1 MKKSAWMAQTN
12 KRLTMFR
19 RIFKPFAVETA
30 EIAQLRRGQE
40 RRISRCSPRDRAT
53 GPSVTRANSEWKGN
67 LEADSFHDPS
77 SLESP
82 VKYSNQT
89 SSDNPTNILET
100 YSNAG
105 TQLSNLEF
113 VEIVEQKERINRGR
127 DINPEPLYL
136 SRGSRFFRVDA
147 KKKSPFR
154 VQNPLYS
161 GQSSRPT
168 ELGPAVWSTRA
179 HPRERSHSLRSSLRS
194 FFFRLPA
201 EQIRATISIYNREAG
216 KEGDIGDSS
225 PDWLINIKMS
235 VLVKATVYIYY
246 ELYIYTYREGG
257 IIVSDCYS
265 YSAGS
270 HAAEHR
276 YALLCWVNITSAR
289 GGLYA
294 CGVVVW
300 TGVLPSQWHSFFFSS
315 TLMQRTVAHGFKR
328 LLTRGSVWNEKGES
342 ATYRATGLRDSSTWN
357 RNHVLMR
364 PAELSS
370 KVVEIAGNFE
380 RAEWRPASA
389 F

>member
-89 SSDNPTNILET
+89 SSDNPTNILEA
-100 YSNAG
+100 YSNVG

-147 KKKSPFR
+147 KKSLPLGYRIHYTR
-154 VQNPLYS
+154 VNHLVLLNSVQQS
-161 GQSSRPT
+161 GP
-168 ELGPAVWSTRA
+168 RA
-179 HPRERSHSLRSSLRS
+179 H
-194 FFFRLPA
+194 
-201 EQIRATISIYNREAG
+201 T
-216 KEGDIGDSS
+216 
-225 PDWLINIKMS
+225 
-235 VLVKATVYIYY
+235 LVKDPI
-246 ELYIYTYREGG
+246 LYDLRY
-257 IIVSDCYS
+257 VPFF
-265 YSAGS
+265 SAFPRNKFVPRFLFTIEKQG
-270 HAAEHR
+270 R
-276 YALLCWVNITSAR
+276 KGTSATR
-289 GGLYA
+289 PPIG
-294 CGVVVW
+294 W
-300 TGVLPSQWHSFFFSS
+300 
-315 TLMQRTVAHGFKR
+315 
-328 LLTRGSVWNEKGES
+328 LT
-342 ATYRATGLRDSSTWN
+342 
-357 RNHVLMR
+357 
-364 PAELSS
+364 
-370 KVVEIAGNFE
+370 
-380 RAEWRPASA
+380 
-389 F
+389 